1 MGAGSLRS
9 TVANAPAASAQPRSF
24 AARARPRAGRTCA
37 ATTDARPTTRRAA
50 HQNSRECSGHVPTRS
65 LSWAARTSVANSV
78 HRMQHSTKPQTR
90 RVLGGAGQW
99 LQWAVTGATCNT
111 GCSVAAQTSRV
122 FRVPPVSTQS
132 TPYTPVRALSR
143 AASGAHG
150 YARRGG
156 AVSGVGPAPSA
167 GFRLGLPRAARTRSC
182 GHTPVSTRSTPM

>member
-1 MGAGSLRS
+1 MPWPRARW
-9 TVANAPAASAQPRSF
+9 SAQPRSF

-37 ATTDARPTTRRAA
+37 APTDARPTTRRAA

-90 RVLGGAGQW
+90 TPRARW
-99 LQWAVTGATCNT
+99 RRAVVAT
-111 GCSVAAQTSRV
+111 GCDRCNMQHGLFGGSANLKSI
-122 FRVPPVSTQS
+122 QS
-132 TPYTPVRALSR
+132 TACECSEYPLRTRACARPSGNACTRVRT
-143 AASGAHG
+143 
-150 YARRGG
+150 RGG